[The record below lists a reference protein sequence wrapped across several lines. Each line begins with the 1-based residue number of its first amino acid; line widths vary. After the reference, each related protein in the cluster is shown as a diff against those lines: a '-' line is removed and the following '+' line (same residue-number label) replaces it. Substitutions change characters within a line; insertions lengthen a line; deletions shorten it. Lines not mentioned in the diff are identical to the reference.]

1 MLQFNTSS
9 IGSHRPIGG
18 LFFVLAL
25 LKLLQKYR
33 IYSDRAT
40 AFSSSTSVLK
50 PGFVLDTICD
60 TLIYSEGDWMVVV
73 GSVVSQNFDADEL
86 IINRL

>member
-1 MLQFNTSS
+1 MSDAV
-9 IGSHRPIGG
+9 GG
-18 LFFVLAL
+18 AWWSNKCNFFTRED
-25 LKLLQKYR
+25 KYR

-73 GSVVSQNFDADEL
+73 GSVVSQNSDADEL